1 MVHTGKKAQQLALSR
16 VGGHMPQ
23 AGLCLQFTRT
33 VFGVGPKFPSAIAAW
48 NHAAHR
54 HTGRPPAGA
63 VVPVFFRTPS
73 KYRHVAVALGNGKV
87 VSTNGAKISLWSSID
102 QVATLFKGPYL
113 GWAED
118 LNGVRVYALGGPR
131 TLPVTGVWGSMTT
144 KALQRRFGTRVD
156 GVISGQVRTG
166 ANKNVGALK
175 AGSEG
180 SLLVVAM
187 QRWLGTAT
195 DGQLD
200 GATVRAL
207 QKRFGTHVD
216 GVVSSPSGLVTA
228 MQRALNKKASI
239 LPVEETFGEPAPVDE
254 DLLPDGSTLPLDPDD
269 LEIVLVDIGAE
280 PVDAP
285 EFEAEAITD
294 DADDVVDDPA
304 ADAATADSDAV
315 DEADPDLDD
324 AHELAA
330 APQDVEA
337 DPEAGGDLDTAGPAS

>member
-1 MVHTGKKAQQLALSR
+1 MIRTGKKAQEFALGR

-33 VFGVGPKFPSAIAAW
+33 VFGVGPKFGSAIAAW

-73 KYRHVAVALGNGKV
+73 RFRHVAVVLGNGKV

-102 QVATLFKGPYL
+102 QVATLFRGPYL
-113 GWAED
+113 GWSED
-118 LNGVRVYALGGPR
+118 LNGVRVYTLGGPR

-156 GVISGQVRTG
+156 GVISGQVRTD
-166 ANKNVGALK
+166 ANKHVGALK
-175 AGSEG
+175 VGSEG

-187 QRWLGTAT
+187 QRWLGIAP

-216 GVVSSPSGLVTA
+216 GVVSRPSSLVTA

-239 LPVEETFGEPAPVDE
+239 FPAEETIGAPAPVDE
-254 DLLPDGSTLPLDPDD
+254 NLLPDGSTLPLDPDD
-269 LEIVLVDIGAE
+269 LEIVLADIGIE
-280 PVDAP
+280 PVEAP
-285 EFEAEAITD
+285 AEAEEVD
-294 DADDVVDDPA
+294 DDTDDVVDDPA
-304 ADAATADSDAV
+304 ADAAAADTDGV
-315 DEADPDLDD
+315 DEADPDLDE
-324 AHELAA
+324 AHELGG
-330 APQDVEA
+330 APQDEEA
-337 DPEAGGDLDTAGPAS
+337 VLEAESVDAAGAGS